1 MSNPLKQLHCYLR
14 VSSDTQKN
22 DGGSLNVQ
30 RSHGKKLSKKLGLEY
45 VELFEGSSSTM
56 IRTEQDFYNSPR
68 PIYTQLKDMIRDK
81 RVVNLWVRNK
91 DRLHRDNLEEEFF
104 NRFMIQEHKI
114 NFYSGEH
121 GDLLRLDTPLDR
133 MNNRFFSIISTY
145 YKDNTSYLSRKG
157 KQEKSRTQGS
167 SGVFMGGTINFGY
180 TTKDK
185 KFKKHP
191 TESKYVKKMFEMYS
205 KGESLK
211 EIKTYFDT
219 NGIKPRRSKTWS
231 LGSLHKM
238 LMNKIY
244 IGEYRWID
252 KKTEEEFFIS
262 VPRIVTHSLFQKVQR
277 KLTVNQKNKGSN
289 LRKFNSLLDDTLE
302 CYCGE
307 NITSQIK
314 TLHGKVV
321 KKYYY
326 CHSKNNKWKGKKV
339 DVCENRKTLGLDR
352 TDELVSNTVREI
364 VGNSNLLKE
373 RFKIDVLDKKSVD
386 EGTIELEK
394 DKLQTSIDNINK
406 ELEIIIESLSQN
418 EINHLTKKTDTK
430 VYKEVKKTLEEERVL
445 QEERKEQKV
454 EEIEELDNRKDWV
467 DWIGKYSDQIN
478 VSFSNITSDYLEGVV
493 DKIIVSPKMSKNRD
507 NETKPIGHTLKINF
521 KLPIVNDSIE
531 YNNVKKKS
539 EGYKIKNGTKSCT
552 KFLETNLGGR
562 KKKEIKNV

>member
-1 MSNPLKQLHCYLR
+1 MSNPLKELHCYLR
-14 VSSDTQKN
+14 VSSEGQKT

-30 RSHGKKLSKKLGLEY
+30 RNHGKKLSKKLGLKY
-45 VELFEGSSSTM
+45 VEVFEGSSSTM
-56 IRTEQDFYNSPR
+56 IRSEEDFYNSPR
-68 PIYTQLKDMIRDK
+68 PQYRLLQDMIRDK
-81 RVVNLWVRNK
+81 RLINLWVWNK

-114 NFYSGEH
+114 NFYYGEH

-145 YKDNTSYLSRKG
+145 QKDNTSYLSRKG
-157 KQEKSRTQGS
+157 KQEKSRTEGS
-167 SGVFMGGTINFGY
+167 KGVFMGGTVNFGY
-180 TTKDK
+180 TTKNK

-205 KGESLK
+205 RGESLK

-219 NGIKPRRSKTWS
+219 NGVKPRRSKLWS

-238 LMNKIY
+238 LMNRVY
-244 IGEYRWID
+244 IGEFIWVDR
-252 KKTEEEFFIS
+252 KSEEEFFIT

-289 LRKFNSLLDDTLE
+289 SRKFDTLLDDFLV

-307 NITSQIK
+307 NITSHIK
-314 TLHGKVV
+314 STHGKIV

-339 DVCENRKTLGLDR
+339 DVCMNRRSMNMDE
-352 TDELVSNTVREI
+352 TDKLVSETVREV
-364 VGNSNLLKE
+364 VGDSNLLKE

-386 EGTIELEK
+386 EDTIEVEK

-406 ELEIIIESLSQN
+406 ELEVIIDSLSIN
-418 EINHLTKKTDTK
+418 EINHLTKKTETR
-430 VYKEVKKTLEEERVL
+430 VYKEVKKTLEEQRLV

-454 EEIEELDNRKDWV
+454 DEIEELDNQKDWV
-467 DWIGKYSDQIN
+467 NWVTKYSDEIN
-478 VSFSNITSDYLEGVV
+478 TSFSNITSDYLKGIVSNIE
-493 DKIIVSPKMSKNRD
+493 VSPKMGKNRD
-507 NETKPIGHTLKINF
+507 DEEKQVGHIMKINF
-521 KLPIVNDSIE
+521 KLPIVGDSIQ
-531 YNNVKKKS
+531 YNDVKKKS
-539 EGYKIKNGTKSCT
+539 KGYKLVNGKKSIKKEIGINV
-552 KFLETNLGGR
+552 GGR
-562 KKKEIKNV
+562 KKK